1 LLNCI
6 FLLEMQKKEVS
17 NIAYGKRVEHLKSI
31 IKSCG
36 MRFFLFD
43 SLFMTYICQGW
54 CLNIV
59 DLFYSVPPSIYK
71 KVKQVPENKR
81 EAHLIKELEEILSK
95 EGLSANP
102 SEKGMNCDSAYDAL
116 DLLRITKMLIEF
128 VGFTSERCFR
138 HPVKEGKRCSRR
150 LQTFVSSSVVG

>member
-1 LLNCI
+1 
-6 FLLEMQKKEVS
+6 
-17 NIAYGKRVEHLKSI
+17 
-31 IKSCG
+31 
-36 MRFFLFD
+36 
-43 SLFMTYICQGW
+43 
-54 CLNIV
+54 
-59 DLFYSVPPSIYK
+59 
-71 KVKQVPENKR
+71 VPENKR

-116 DLLRITKMLIEF
+116 DLLRITNMLIEF